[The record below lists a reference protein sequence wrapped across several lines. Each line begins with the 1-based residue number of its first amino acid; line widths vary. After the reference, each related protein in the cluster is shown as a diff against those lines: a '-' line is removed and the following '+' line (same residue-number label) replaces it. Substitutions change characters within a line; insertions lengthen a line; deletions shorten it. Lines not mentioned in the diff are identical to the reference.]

1 MLTRHRVSSLARA
14 HDHRERVARINGVGD
29 IASVQVT
36 CHRPTMGSYVL
47 MLAAAEADSSHPVAV
62 VMMTVVSDIIVNGF
76 IAVPL
81 SV

>member
-1 MLTRHRVSSLARA
+1 
-14 HDHRERVARINGVGD
+14 
-29 IASVQVT
+29 
-36 CHRPTMGSYVL
+36 MGSYVL